1 MPDSDDTMTVHVDAD
16 LSAFRSDMEEAT
28 RLARSFGAALSSA
41 FEGAAL
47 KGKSLSDV
55 LKDILKGLSSSALNA
70 ALKPLEQG
78 LSAALGSAVQGI
90 IPFEKGGTLTPFA
103 RGGVVSQPGLFAL
116 NGGSGRGGL
125 GLAGEAGPE
134 AILPLRRGAD
144 GRLGVAGGGGQPVS
158 VTVNIQTPD
167 VEGFRRARGQI
178 AADLSRTVQRGVRN
192 R

>member
-1 MPDSDDTMTVHVDAD
+1 M
-16 LSAFRSDMEEAT
+16 
-28 RLARSFGAALSSA
+28 
-41 FEGAAL
+41 
-47 KGKSLSDV
+47 
-55 LKDILKGLSSSALNA
+55 
-70 ALKPLEQG
+70 
-78 LSAALGSAVQGI
+78 
-90 IPFEKGGTLTPFA
+90 PFEKGGALTPFA
-103 RGGVVSQPGLFAL
+103 RGGIVSQPGLFAL

-144 GRLGVAGGGGQPVS
+144 GRLGVAGGGGQPVN

-178 AADLSRTVQRGVRN
+178 AAELSRTVQRGVRN

>member
-1 MPDSDDTMTVHVDAD
+1 MPETDDTMTVHVDAD

-28 RLARSFGAALSSA
+28 RLARSFGSALSSA

-47 KGKSLSDV
+47 KGQSLNDV
-55 LKDILKGLSSSALNA
+55 LKDILKRLSSSALST

-90 IPFEKGGTLTPFA
+90 LPFEKGTLTPFA
-103 RGGVVSQPGLFAL
+103 RGGIVSQPGLFAL
-116 NGGSGRGGL
+116 NGGSGRGGM

-144 GRLGVAGGGGQPVS
+144 GRLGVAGGAGQPVS